1 MYEKMK
7 NAKEWLD
14 VFFNWV
20 IVTVLIVVFTVLA
33 IISINTTNWLD
44 GFSYPKEE
52 LQLLTKEANRI
63 IETKDF
69 NSKYKLTKTETTYH
83 DKTVKLKIDLVGE
96 SSSVT
101 ATVENWETSKQS
113 EPDIEHSPLNF
124 ITNCIGNICLILA
137 PTFLIGGVVIIIGF
151 IIFGLLYFISFLVN
165 ELKKSNKPKKPSA

>member
-14 VFFNWV
+14 AFFNEL
-20 IVTVLIVVFTVLA
+20 IVTLLIVVFVVLG
-33 IISINTTNWLD
+33 IIATNTTNWLD

-52 LQLLTKEANRI
+52 LQILTEEANRI

-69 NSKYKLTKTETTYH
+69 NSEYELTITETTYP
-83 DKTVKLKIDLVGE
+83 DKTTQLKIKLVGE

-101 ATVENWETSKQS
+101 ATVENWETAKQS

-124 ITNCIGNICLILA
+124 ITNCIGNIFLILG
-137 PTFLIGGVVIIIGF
+137 PTVLISAAVLIIGL
-151 IIFGLLYFISFLVN
+151 IIFGLLYFISFVLK
-165 ELKKSNKPKKPSA
+165 ESKKSKKPSA